1 MVAVNYNTCN
11 SEERLADLIKSIFKE
26 EFEREQKNIANLIS
40 GELNSD

>member
-11 SEERLADLIKSIFKE
+11 SKERLADLKKSIFKE
-26 EFEREQKNIANLIS
+26 EFEREQKNISNLIS